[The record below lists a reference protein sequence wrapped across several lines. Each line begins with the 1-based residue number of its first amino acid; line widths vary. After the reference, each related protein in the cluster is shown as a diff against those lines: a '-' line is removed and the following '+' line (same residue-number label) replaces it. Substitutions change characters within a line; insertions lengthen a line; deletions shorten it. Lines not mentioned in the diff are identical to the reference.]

1 MPRVV
6 VVGGGA
12 AGLMAAV
19 EAARAGASVVL
30 LEKMASLGRKLS
42 ITGKGRCNL
51 TNNTDRDRIIA
62 NLPGNG
68 QFLYSALTAFGA
80 QETMAFF
87 AELGVPAKTERGG
100 RVFPASDRAADVVAA
115 FRRELARLGVDVRLR
130 SAVASIMVEDGA
142 VTGVRLADGRIVQAD
157 AVILATGGASYPG
170 TGSTGDGYR
179 MAAAVGHTI
188 VPLRPSLVPL
198 ETVEDWPR
206 EVQGLTLRNV
216 TVRAFA
222 GDGGALGEE
231 FGELLF
237 THFGV
242 SGPAILTLSRAVT
255 TYLDRGGRQP
265 RLGIDL
271 KPALAPEALDRRL
284 QRDFA
289 AHARKH
295 FANALGDLLPR
306 RLIPVVIRLSGI
318 SPARPV
324 HQITRAE
331 RSTLAALLKNL
342 TLTVKGPRPLAE
354 AIVTAGG
361 VSTRE
366 IDPRT
371 LASKLVSGL
380 YFAGEVIDVDGFTG
394 GYNLQAAFATGR
406 AAGRA
411 AAGRSG
417 GTHPA

>member
-30 LEKMASLGRKLS
+30 LEKMPSLGRKLS

-51 TNNTDRDRIIA
+51 TNNADRDRIIA
-62 NLPGNG
+62 NMPGNG

-80 QETMAFF
+80 KDTMAFF
-87 AELGVPAKTERGG
+87 AELGVPTKTERGG

-130 SAVASIMVEDGA
+130 AAVASILVEDGA
-142 VTGVRLADGRIVQAD
+142 ASGVKLADGRTVPAD

-179 MAAAVGHTI
+179 MAAEVGHTI

-198 ETVEDWPR
+198 ETVEEWPR
-206 EVQGLTLRNV
+206 EVQGLTLKNV
-216 TVRAFA
+216 TVRALA
-222 GDGGALGEE
+222 ADGRKLGEE

-242 SGPAILTLSRAVT
+242 SGPVVLTLSRAVT
-255 TYLDRGGRQP
+255 TYIERGGREP

-271 KPALAPEALDRRL
+271 KPALAAEALDRRL

-295 FANALGDLLPR
+295 FANALDDLLPR
-306 RLIPVVIRLSGI
+306 RLIPIIIRLAGI
-318 SPARPV
+318 PPARPV
-324 HQITRAE
+324 HQITRSE
-331 RSTLAALLKNL
+331 RTTLVAVLKNL

-361 VSTRE
+361 VSTKE

-371 LASKLVSGL
+371 LASKLVRGL

-406 AAGRA
+406 AAARA
-411 AAGRSG
+411 AARTQGRDL
-417 GTHPA
+417 A

>member
-30 LEKMASLGRKLS
+30 LEKMPSLGRKLS

-51 TNNTDRDRIIA
+51 TNNADRDRIIA
-62 NLPGNG
+62 NMPGNG

-80 QETMAFF
+80 KDTMAFF
-87 AELGVPAKTERGG
+87 AELGVPTKTERGG

-130 SAVASIMVEDGA
+130 AAVASILVEDGA
-142 VTGVRLADGRIVQAD
+142 ASGVKLADGRTVPAD

-179 MAAAVGHTI
+179 MAAEVGHTI

-198 ETVEDWPR
+198 ETVEEWPR
-206 EVQGLTLRNV
+206 EVQGLTLKNV
-216 TVRAFA
+216 TVRALA
-222 GDGGALGEE
+222 ADGRALGEE

-242 SGPAILTLSRAVT
+242 SGPVVLTLSRAVT
-255 TYLDRGGRQP
+255 TYIERGGREP

-271 KPALAPEALDRRL
+271 KPALAAEALDRRL

-295 FANALGDLLPR
+295 FANALDDLLPR
-306 RLIPVVIRLSGI
+306 RLIPIIIRLAGI
-318 SPARPV
+318 PPARPV
-324 HQITRAE
+324 HQITRSE
-331 RSTLAALLKNL
+331 RTTLVAVLKNL

-361 VSTRE
+361 VSTKE

-371 LASKLVSGL
+371 LASKLVRGL

-406 AAGRA
+406 AAARA
-411 AAGRSG
+411 AARTQGRDL
-417 GTHPA
+417 A

>member
-30 LEKMASLGRKLS
+30 LEKMPSLGRKLS

-51 TNNTDRDRIIA
+51 TNNADRDRIIA
-62 NLPGNG
+62 NMPGNG

-80 QETMAFF
+80 KDTMVFF
-87 AELGVPAKTERGG
+87 AELGVPTKTERGG

-130 SAVASIMVEDGA
+130 AAVASILVEDGA
-142 VTGVRLADGRIVQAD
+142 ASGVKLADGRTVPAD

-179 MAAAVGHTI
+179 MAAEVGHTI

-198 ETVEDWPR
+198 ETVEEWPR
-206 EVQGLTLRNV
+206 EVQGLTLKNV
-216 TVRAFA
+216 TVRALA
-222 GDGGALGEE
+222 ADGRALGEE

-242 SGPAILTLSRAVT
+242 SGPVVLTLSRAVT
-255 TYLDRGGRQP
+255 TYIERGGREP

-271 KPALAPEALDRRL
+271 KPALAAEALDRRL

-295 FANALGDLLPR
+295 FANALDDLLPR
-306 RLIPVVIRLSGI
+306 RLIPIIIRLAGI
-318 SPARPV
+318 PPARPV
-324 HQITRAE
+324 HQITRSE
-331 RSTLAALLKNL
+331 RTTLVAVLKNL

-361 VSTRE
+361 VSTKE

-371 LASKLVSGL
+371 LASKLVRGL

-406 AAGRA
+406 AAARA
-411 AAGRSG
+411 AARTQGRDL
-417 GTHPA
+417 A